1 MRGIEGNFMA
11 QPRVFAHSAVPVDIG
26 SPIAGTEERGCALYI
41 GTGGTLVVEMEGT
54 HEATDAAGNKFNT
67 NINIFTNIGTGMFL
81 PILVVKVLES
91 NEEFFAQRLDYYA
104 DLINSLEEENSA
116 INDQIPPLQD
126 EIAKLDEI
134 KDALLSQLKAAIE
147 SGNDILAASLDIQI
161 QNITDQIDQLVS
173 QVKDLEARLKEI
185 PEEIDEATEAI
196 SQITKAS
203 VEGTVET
210 DASGI
215 LGLF

>member
-26 SPIAGTEERGCALYI
+26 SPIAGTEERGCALYV

-54 HEATDAAGNKFNT
+54 HEAVDAAGNTFDT

-91 NEEFFAQRLDYYA
+91 NAEVFSQRVDYYTN
-104 DLINSLEEENSA
+104 LINSLEQETTDLDARKAEIEVEIEKLEEQKEN
-116 INDQIPPLQD
+116 
-126 EIAKLDEI
+126 
-134 KDALLSQLKAAIE
+134 LLIDLKNAIE
-147 SGNDILAASLDIQI
+147 AGNDILAASIDIQV
-161 QNITDQIDQLVS
+161 QNVTDQIDALLEELAIIEEQLD
-173 QVKDLEARLKEI
+173 QK
-185 PEEIDEATEAI
+185 TEAI
-196 SQITKAS
+196 DIASKAIKQ
-203 VEGTVET
+203 VEAAAVDGTVET
-210 DASGI
+210 DADQI

>member
-26 SPIAGTEERGCALYI
+26 SPIAGTEERGCALYV

-54 HEATDAAGNKFNT
+54 HQAVDAAGNTFDT

-81 PILVVKVLES
+81 PILVLKVLES
-91 NEEFFAQRLDYYA
+91 NAEVFIQRQDYYEG
-104 DLINSLEEENSA
+104 LINSLEEENSA
-116 INDQIPPLQD
+116 LNDQIVDLQD
-126 EIAKLDEI
+126 EIEKLLEI
-134 KDALLSQLKAAIE
+134 KEQLLNELKAAIE
-147 SGNDILAASLDIQI
+147 NGNDILAESLDIQV
-161 QNITDQIDQLVS
+161 QDVTDQIDQLQD
-173 QVKDLEARLKEI
+173 QVEALEARLKEI
-185 PEEIDEATEAI
+185 PGEIDEASEALD
-196 SQITKAS
+196 QVTTAA

-210 DASGI
+210 EASGI